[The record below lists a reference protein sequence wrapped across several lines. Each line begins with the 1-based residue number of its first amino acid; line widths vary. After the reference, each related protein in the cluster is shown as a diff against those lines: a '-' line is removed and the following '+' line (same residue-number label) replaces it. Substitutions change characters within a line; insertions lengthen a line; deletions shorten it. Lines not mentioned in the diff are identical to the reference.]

1 MSIRHRRSK
10 ETTRDSLA
18 HHVQILELRAELDNV
33 SMEERTEK
41 PKTSGYSLLYLIG
54 VATLM
59 LGGVLEAFSIAGV
72 GVLLSTLAFMGTM
85 VGVSR
90 ADEQHKKQ
98 RLNAVLKKV
107 CLMDSPATV
116 PLLLL
121 MVNRYYDDAISVS
134 VWRVLDSLLPRVT
147 EEHLPYFTKASV
159 TRLNSYLNRS
169 EGRQTCLHPIAVV
182 RCLEV
187 VGNEESVQ
195 AMQVALHAEP
205 YLRGR
210 DWEGLCE
217 VIQEVLPRLR
227 LRLKTVREEQSLLR
241 PSQAPDEKA
250 LLLRPSHEST
260 VPAEELLRSASKKGE
275 G

>member
-1 MSIRHRRSK
+1 MPLEMEQPYNSTSVCQTTYSK
-10 ETTRDSLA
+10 IHDMRVDLNATQGMKIEIT
-18 HHVQILELRAELDNV
+18 
-33 SMEERTEK
+33 
-41 PKTSGYSLLYLIG
+41 PKSG
-54 VATLM
+54 
-59 LGGVLEAFSIAGV
+59 EAFAVYVLLSLGSTLAMCGGLGCMIAGV
-72 GVLLSTLAFMGTM
+72 ALCLSPFPFLAYNTGELKCRCLRHILD
-85 VGVSR
+85 R
-90 ADEQHKKQ
+90 ARE
-98 RLNAVLKKV
+98 LN
-107 CLMDSPATV
+107 SPSTV
-116 PLLLL
+116 PLMLD
-121 MVNRYYDDAISVS
+121 MVNHYYDDAISVS
-134 VWRVLDSLLPRVT
+134 VWKTLDNLLPRVT
-147 EEHLPYFTKASV
+147 EEHLPYFTTASV

-169 EGRQTCLHPIAVV
+169 GGRQMCLRPIAVV

-260 VPAEELLRSASKKGE
+260 VPAEELLRSASKKGA